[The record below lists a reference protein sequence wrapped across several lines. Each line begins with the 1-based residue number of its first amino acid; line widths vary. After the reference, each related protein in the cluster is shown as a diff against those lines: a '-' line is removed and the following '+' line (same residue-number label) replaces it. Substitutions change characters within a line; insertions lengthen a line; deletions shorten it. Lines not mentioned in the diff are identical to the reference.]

1 MKIAALITAKG
12 TSELKNKNL
21 LKINK
26 RPIIWYPCN
35 EAKKV
40 NDIKKFFVSSEDN
53 KILNLCE
60 KYGYKKIKRTKH
72 LSKPN
77 SKHENVLKH
86 TINYFKSHNYFP
98 DIIVV
103 LLGNAPTIKKK
114 WIADCIKKIKKNK
127 NITSVVPVMLNND
140 HNPLRAKKIKKNILV
155 NFIHSK
161 KKISSNRQQLP
172 KSYFLCHNFWVIRTK
187 EIIKNNGDQPWSF
200 MGKKVAPYIIDK
212 SIDIHTMDDFHLAKI
227 ILKN

>member
-1 MKIAALITAKG
+1 
-12 TSELKNKNL
+12 
-21 LKINK
+21 
-26 RPIIWYPCN
+26 
-35 EAKKV
+35 
-40 NDIKKFFVSSEDN
+40 
-53 KILNLCE
+53 
-60 KYGYKKIKRTKH
+60 
-72 LSKPN
+72 
-77 SKHENVLKH
+77 
-86 TINYFKSHNYFP
+86 
-98 DIIVV
+98 
-103 LLGNAPTIKKK
+103 
-114 WIADCIKKIKKNK
+114 
-127 NITSVVPVMLNND
+127 MLNND